1 MPTIEVQRQVLPIL
15 GSPNQGARFF
25 NPELPSSEPFVPGHR
40 TCAGCGPSIQYRMT
54 SKAAGD
60 NTILVGPTG
69 CMYVANSSY
78 LCTPYNV
85 PWAHTQIGS
94 AGSFTAGV
102 AAAYEAMIRKGKWKG
117 AFPNIICEAG
127 DGSASDIGLASISG
141 ALYRNHDCLIIC
153 YDNEQYANTG
163 IQASSRTPYG
173 GMTTFSPPGPLVP
186 EAKTLFP
193 KDLARMM
200 AAGHPHC
207 YVATASV
214 GYPID
219 LMNKVRKGLNHK
231 GAAYLMIYTPC
242 QKGFVYETPRSI
254 DLGRL
259 VVECGLY
266 PIWEWNPEKRAYD
279 YSFRPQNMR
288 PVSEYLKLQGR
299 FGHLHAEHIAKLQK
313 FANEQWR
320 MMGVQLPEALIQAAD
335 AKNLVNM
342 ASATQAEAGGANS
355 MNTKATA
362 TPPAPPVAPEAQESY
377 IVSEGKKR
385 GSTRDVRPEAAFDR
399 YYTVMRVHPGDA
411 ILTDNWHTNEV
422 LNHARN
428 NFEGVTFAMR
438 TLEAWGAMIEND
450 HRAYYTAGGRIW
462 VMDLEPCEGKKK
474 RLPGTGPSKK

>member
-1 MPTIEVQRQVLPIL
+1 MSIIEVERQILPMF
-15 GSPNQGARFF
+15 GSPNQGARFY
-25 NPELPSSEPFVPGHR
+25 NPELPASEPFVPGHR

-54 SKAAGD
+54 SKASGD

-102 AAAYEAMIRKGKWKG
+102 AAAYEAMIRKGKYKG
-117 AFPNIICEAG
+117 KFPNVICEAG
-127 DGSASDIGLASISG
+127 DGSASDIGIGSISG

-173 GMTTFSPPGPLVP
+173 GMTTFSPPGPKVP

-200 AAGHPHC
+200 AAGHPQ
-207 YVATASV
+207 
-214 GYPID
+214 
-219 LMNKVRKGLNHK
+219 
-231 GAAYLMIYTPC
+231 GAAFLMIYTPC

-266 PIWEWNPEKRAYD
+266 PIWEWDNNKRAYD
-279 YSFRPQNMR
+279 YSFRPQSMR

-299 FGHLHAEHIAKLQK
+299 FGHLHAEHIATLQK
-313 FANEQWR
+313 FANQQWQ
-320 MMGVQLPEALIQAAD
+320 MMGVALPEALIKATD
-335 AKNLVNM
+335 VKNLSNM
-342 ASATQAEAGGANS
+342 GSAEA
-355 MNTKATA
+355 
-362 TPPAPPVAPEAQESY
+362 
-377 IVSEGKKR
+377 
-385 GSTRDVRPEAAFDR
+385 AASLAE
-399 YYTVMRVHPGDA
+399 TV
-411 ILTDNWHTNEV
+411 
-422 LNHARN
+422 
-428 NFEGVTFAMR
+428 
-438 TLEAWGAMIEND
+438 
-450 HRAYYTAGGRIW
+450 
-462 VMDLEPCEGKKK
+462 
-474 RLPGTGPSKK
+474 

>member
-1 MPTIEVQRQVLPIL
+1 MATIEVERQVLPIL
-15 GSPNQGARFF
+15 DSPNQGARFY
-25 NPELPSSEPFVPGHR
+25 NPDLPSTEPFVPGHR

-94 AGSFTAGV
+94 SGSFTAGV

-127 DGSASDIGLASISG
+127 DGSASDIGLGSISG

-173 GMTTFSPPGPLVP
+173 GMTTFPPPGPKVP
-186 EAKTLFP
+186 EAKKLFP
-193 KDLARMM
+193 KELARMM

-231 GAAYLMIYTPC
+231 GASFLMVYTPC

-259 VVECGLY
+259 VV
-266 PIWEWNPEKRAYD
+266 D
-279 YSFRPQNMR
+279 
-288 PVSEYLKLQGR
+288 
-299 FGHLHAEHIAKLQK
+299 
-313 FANEQWR
+313 
-320 MMGVQLPEALIQAAD
+320 EALLAGRVDHQERGAFVVEPFPHLVHQVDRVAD
-335 AKNLVNM
+335 ARRCYVAVRM
-342 ASATQAEAGGANS
+342 A
-355 MNTKATA
+355 
-362 TPPAPPVAPEAQESY
+362 
-377 IVSEGKKR
+377 
-385 GSTRDVRPEAAFDR
+385 GS
-399 YYTVMRVHPGDA
+399 H
-411 ILTDNWHTNEV
+411 
-422 LNHARN
+422 HAR
-428 NFEGVTFAMR
+428 ELLG
-438 TLEAWGAMIEND
+438 E
-450 HRAYYTAGGRIW
+450 
-462 VMDLEPCEGKKK
+462 
-474 RLPGTGPSKK
+474 